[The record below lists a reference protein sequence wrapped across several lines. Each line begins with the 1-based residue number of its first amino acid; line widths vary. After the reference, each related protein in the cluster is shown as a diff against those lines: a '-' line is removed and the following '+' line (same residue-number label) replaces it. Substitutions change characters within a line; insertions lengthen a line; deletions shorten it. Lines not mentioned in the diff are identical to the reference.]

1 MTTKEMMELLLQG
14 KKMRQ
19 KEWYS
24 YAYIKL
30 DETGNL
36 VDADNESIR
45 ISFCINQIWE
55 EYVECTDFFTAMNYI
70 IIDGGKAKR
79 KNCDIP
85 LKMNKDGII
94 VPDTNDDTYVL
105 DKNDILTKDW
115 ILL

>member
-1 MTTKEMMELLLQG
+1 MTTKRMMELLLQG

-19 KEWYS
+19 KEWDPYT
-24 YAYIKL
+24 YIKL
-30 DETGNL
+30 DEIGNL
-36 VDADNESIR
+36 VDSDNEYVR
-45 ISFCINQIWE
+45 ISFHINAIWE
-55 EYVECTDFFTAMNYI
+55 EYVECSDFFTAMNYI

-94 VPDTNDDTYVL
+94 VPDIDSDRYIL
-105 DKNDILTKDW
+105 DKDDILAKDW